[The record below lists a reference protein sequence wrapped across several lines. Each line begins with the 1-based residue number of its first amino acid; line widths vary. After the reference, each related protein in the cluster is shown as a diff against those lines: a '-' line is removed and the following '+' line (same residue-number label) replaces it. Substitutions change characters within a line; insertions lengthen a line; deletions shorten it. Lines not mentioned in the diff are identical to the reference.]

1 MWAWASS
8 QSNWI
13 EYNHKFNF
21 AYDAQT
27 CCVGRLLNRLLDTA
41 TVNADQVW
49 LTLWF
54 GQRTVG
60 LIYRWQPVLSIETVR
75 QQRRS
80 LTVSHVVNEHKSAKK
95 STLWMFAAG
104 KCSHEEQKWSVKVK
118 LQASHNHMISATRKS
133 TTKITT
139 QARDRGFG
147 QLATSSQG
155 LKNLYN
161 PVLISSHSF
170 RCAVLQ
176 VKY

>member
-1 MWAWASS
+1 MLSVCQCGSGLTHSVVWSA
-8 QSNWI
+8 
-13 EYNHKFNF
+13 
-21 AYDAQT
+21 
-27 CCVGRLLNRLLDTA
+27 VGRSHLPVTA
-41 TVNADQVW
+41 RSFHRDCPTAKAIAH
-49 LTLWF
+49 
-54 GQRTVG
+54 R
-60 LIYRWQPVLSIETVR
+60 QPCRKRVL
-75 QQRRS
+75 
-80 LTVSHVVNEHKSAKK
+80 HKSAKK

-104 KCSHEEQKWSVKVK
+104 KCSHEEQKWYVKVK
-118 LQASHNHMISATRKS
+118 LQEASHNHMISATRKS

-155 LKNLYN
+155 LKKEYN